1 MRRVDRI
8 ARALNVAR
16 ADVMRGLELAWIVAA
31 CFGVAILVTLSRL
44 VGLYAYRMRYGSAD
58 AELFESFPFNS

>member
-1 MRRVDRI
+1 
-8 ARALNVAR
+8 
-16 ADVMRGLELAWIVAA
+16 MRGLELAWIVAA